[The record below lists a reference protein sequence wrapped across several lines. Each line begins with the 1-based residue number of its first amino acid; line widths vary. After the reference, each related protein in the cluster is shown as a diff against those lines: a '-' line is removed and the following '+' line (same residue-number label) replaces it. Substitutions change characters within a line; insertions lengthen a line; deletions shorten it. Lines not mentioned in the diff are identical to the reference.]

1 MIQLEKKRNTLVK
14 KIDSEEGSSFLD
26 IPRTLTFLIEDE
38 NGQKGYFTNNDEDVS
53 IELDGNII
61 FFKVRGVTIDNISFL
76 VAQDFINYVY
86 DLK

>member
-14 KIDSEEGSSFLD
+14 KIDSEEGASFLD

-61 FFKVRGVTIDNISFL
+61 FFKVRDVTIDNISFL
-76 VAQDFINYVY
+76 VSQDFINYVY
-86 DLK
+86 DL

>member
-61 FFKVRGVTIDNISFL
+61 FFKVRDITIDNISFL

>member
-1 MIQLEKKRNTLVK
+1 MTQLEKKRNTLVK

-61 FFKVRGVTIDNISFL
+61 FFKVRDVTIDNISFL
-76 VAQDFINYVY
+76 VSQDFINYVY
-86 DLK
+86 DL

>member
-61 FFKVRGVTIDNISFL
+61 FFKVSGVTIDNISFL

>member
-14 KIDSEEGSSFLD
+14 KIDSEEGSAFLD
-26 IPRTLTFLIEDE
+26 IPRTLTFLNEDE

-61 FFKVRGVTIDNISFL
+61 FFKVRDVTIDNISFL

-86 DLK
+86 DL

>member
-1 MIQLEKKRNTLVK
+1 MVHLEKKGNTLVK
-14 KIDSEEGSSFLD
+14 KNDSEGSSFLD

-53 IELDGNII
+53 IELDENII
-61 FFKVRGVTIDNISFL
+61 FFKVRDITIDSISFL
-76 VAQDFINYVY
+76 VSQDFINYVY

>member
-26 IPRTLTFLIEDE
+26 IPRTLTFLMEDE
-38 NGQKGYFTNNDEDVS
+38 NGQKGYFTNNEEDVS

-61 FFKVRGVTIDNISFL
+61 FFKVRDITIDNISFL

>member
-1 MIQLEKKRNTLVK
+1 MIHLEKNRNTLVK
-14 KIDSEEGSSFLD
+14 KNNSEGSSFLD

-38 NGQKGYFTNNDEDVS
+38 NGQSGYFTNNDEDVS

-61 FFKVRGVTIDNISFL
+61 FFKVREVTVDNISFL

-86 DLK
+86 DL

>member
-1 MIQLEKKRNTLVK
+1 MIHLEKKGNTLVK
-14 KIDSEEGSSFLD
+14 KIDSKGSDFLD
-26 IPRTLTFLIEDE
+26 IPRTLTFLNEDE

-61 FFKVRGVTIDNISFL
+61 FFKVRDVTIDNISFL

-86 DLK
+86 DLE

>member
-14 KIDSEEGSSFLD
+14 KFDSEEGSSFLD

-61 FFKVRGVTIDNISFL
+61 FFKVRDVTIDNISFL
-76 VAQDFINYVY
+76 VSQDFINYVY
-86 DLK
+86 DL

>member
-1 MIQLEKKRNTLVK
+1 MIHLEKKENTLVK
-14 KIDSEEGSSFLD
+14 KIDSEGSSFLD
-26 IPRTLTFLIEDE
+26 IPRTLTYLNEDE

-61 FFKVRGVTIDNISFL
+61 FFKVRDVTIDSISFL
-76 VAQDFINYVY
+76 VSQDFINYIY

>member
-26 IPRTLTFLIEDE
+26 IPRTLTFLIEYE

-61 FFKVRGVTIDNISFL
+61 FFKVRDVTIDNISFL
-76 VAQDFINYVY
+76 VSQDFINYVY
-86 DLK
+86 DL

>member
-26 IPRTLTFLIEDE
+26 IPRTLTFLNEDE

-61 FFKVRGVTIDNISFL
+61 FFKVRDVTIDNISFL
-76 VAQDFINYVY
+76 VSQDFINYVY
-86 DLK
+86 DL